1 MYYDYYLYYYYI
13 LFCEKLDFIQ
23 ILLNFHLLSTLPCV
37 WWRNMF
43 GSPCAGTS
51 KIYLRTKFKLYKL
64 LCFMLIAMKSK
75 AKHGFSQVAKLSSLQ
90 PT

>member
-1 MYYDYYLYYYYI
+1 
-13 LFCEKLDFIQ
+13 
-23 ILLNFHLLSTLPCV
+23 
-37 WWRNMF
+37 MF